1 MRPSEEERTI
11 VPVGESANVPLG
23 AKFSPVR
30 LLATTRQFWFGAA
43 EAGSTVIAAIP
54 PTSATVAAALRA
66 IFPLMVFSFST
77 LCLRSQSRADV
88 SGGPYPPR
96 LRRDADVG
104 GGTGR
109 SNSVYSRLNPPP

>member
-1 MRPSEEERTI
+1 MEKLPAPVTVVGPMRPSEEERTI
-11 VPVGESANVPLG
+11 VPVGETANIPLG

-66 IFPLMVFSFST
+66 IFPLMVFSFSA

-88 SGGPYPPR
+88 SGGP
-96 LRRDADVG
+96 
-104 GGTGR
+104 
-109 SNSVYSRLNPPP
+109 